1 MKANEPTDTVVRV
14 YAKPL
19 KWPLAEGT
27 PEQIQAYEKLKVL
40 HYSYSVNGPLIGFR
54 FHLLCEVGEPWQA
67 AAKAKLAALLQ
78 ANPAYELQTVELGA
92 APWYVEALV
101 KKTALHGARAT
112 RS

>member
-1 MKANEPTDTVVRV
+1 MKANKPTDTVVRV
-14 YAKPL
+14 YAKRL
-19 KWPLAEGT
+19 KYPRRGGT
-27 PEQIQAYEKLKVL
+27 PDQRREYESVRVL
-40 HYSYSVNGPLIGFR
+40 HYSYSVPGPLIGFR

-101 KKTALHGARAT
+101 KKT
-112 RS
+112 

>member
-67 AAKAKLAALLQ
+67 RAKAGQALLLR
-78 ANPAYELQTVELGA
+78 ANPSCEVRGVELDA
-92 APWYVEALV
+92 PPWYVEALV
-101 KKTALHGARAT
+101 EKT
-112 RS
+112 